1 MTILTERA
9 TAVNSQS
16 IFAAADPNLWG
27 YEDAHDGSA
36 FFPEWFTAKADQ
48 LAYAVAF
55 AKIRYSQAVAS
66 FLGHKNFVEPKPV
79 KLDWSAELLA
89 GNVEPA
95 WFEYED
101 DTGPIDV
108 ELITGD
114 LPF

>member
-1 MTILTERA
+1 MSIAERIS
-9 TAVNSQS
+9 TVNSQS
-16 IFAAADPNLWG
+16 IFTTADPYLWG

-36 FFPEWFTAKADQ
+36 FFPEWFTDKSAQ
-48 LAYAVAF
+48 IAYAVAF
-55 AKIRYSQAVAS
+55 AKIRYNGVVAA